1 VITETERSNSIGLVS
16 GLLVGAAVAAGLG
29 VYGNVHD
36 PARSSLVTLIFTNT
50 INLKVWLATMAFT
63 LACFQLFTALRIY
76 GRIGKP
82 PTPRWMPSAHRVSG
96 TTAFWLTIPVA
107 YHCLWSLGF
116 QADQPRVLVHSTLG
130 CAFFGALAAKVLFVR
145 SRRLPDWAL
154 PVAGGLVFT
163 ALVAI
168 WVTSSLWFFVNV
180 DFPGF

>member
-1 VITETERSNSIGLVS
+1 VTTEAARPASTRVVL
-16 GLLVGAAVAAGLG
+16 GLLIGGAVATGLG
-29 VYGNVHD
+29 VYGKVHD
-36 PARSSLVTLIFTNT
+36 PARSSLVSVVFSST
-50 INLKVWLATMAFT
+50 ISLKVWLATFAFV

-76 GRIGKP
+76 RRIGKAP
-82 PTPRWMPSAHRVSG
+82 PPRWMSSAHRISG

-130 CAFFGALAAKVLFVR
+130 CVFFGALVAKVLFVR

>member
-1 VITETERSNSIGLVS
+1 MTTRAGRSTVAG
-16 GLLVGAAVAAGLG
+16 GLLLGAAVAVGLG

-36 PARSSLVTLIFTNT
+36 PARSSLVTVVFSST
-50 INLKVWLATMAFT
+50 INLKVWLASLAFM

-76 GRIGKP
+76 RRIGQGP
-82 PTPRWMPSAHRVSG
+82 PPRWMPSAHRVSG
-96 TTAFWLTIPVA
+96 TAAFWLTIPVA

-145 SRRLPDWAL
+145 SRHLPDWAL